1 MPASIEVYERDGSII
16 TLCGVQ
22 SEKVTYKNVWIVPG
36 ESGGMD
42 VYIGTIVRTFPE
54 EEKLKDRTDGVL
66 ADVELDKGKIRK
78 LSLKEDMIEG
88 KVLSVKDDTIEID
101 GYGTLKL
108 DDDFKVYKTYG
119 VVKEQKKRDVLV
131 GYDLGKF
138 VVAGKKVCA
147 ALLNHDFSATNIRV
161 LIMNDDYSSLFHT
174 KVVLQSDSTM
184 HVTWG
189 ESEETLS
196 PGTKLSVSPGDDRLK
211 EGRMTITLED
221 PQKEIRILSTKRAQ
235 GTPSY
240 FGSFELSE
248 ESDGLLLINELDV
261 EDYLTRVVPS
271 EMPSNYELE
280 ALKAQAILART
291 FVLQFV
297 SQKESMYDGADISTD
312 IKEAQAYD
320 ATGVNARIREAVKE
334 TRGEVLNAGGEL
346 PYAWFHAHS
355 GGLTARAKE
364 GLDYEKAEPSYT
376 QCVKGM
382 ENDEAPAEAA
392 HWQADFSADE
402 VMAAANASGAKVDAL
417 ESIAVGRRGE
427 SGRAETLLISGQ
439 EVSAPAFRI
448 AIGSTKMRSCLL
460 ESLRVED
467 GRVKMSGK
475 GYGHGVGMS
484 QWGAYAMAKAGKTAE
499 EIVMHYFR
507 GVSID
512 RAWE

>member
-1 MPASIEVYERDGSII
+1 MKRGWLIFSCAACLCLSGCAAGSGGGDKPALPQPEQTAGRAPGKSAAQLVPER
-16 TLCGVQ
+16 L
-22 SEKVTYKNVWIVPG
+22 EKN
-36 ESGGMD
+36 ESGVPMLKVYD
-42 VYIGTIVRTFPE
+42 VKN
-54 EEKLKDRTDGVL
+54 EKL
-66 ADVELDKGKIRK
+66 
-78 LSLKEDMIEG
+78 
-88 KVLSVKDDTIEID
+88 
-101 GYGTLKL
+101 
-108 DDDFKVYKTYG
+108 
-119 VVKEQKKRDVLV
+119 
-131 GYDLGKF
+131 
-138 VVAGKKVCA
+138 
-147 ALLNHDFSATNIRV
+147 
-161 LIMNDDYSSLFHT
+161 
-174 KVVLQSDSTM
+174 
-184 HVTWG
+184 
-189 ESEETLS
+189 ETLS
-196 PGTKLSVSPGDDRLK
+196 
-211 EGRMTITLED
+211 
-221 PQKEIRILSTKRAQ
+221 
-235 GTPSY
+235 
-240 FGSFELSE
+240 
-248 ESDGLLLINELDV
+248 V
-261 EDYLTRVVPS
+261 EDYLPAVLAG
-271 EMPSNYELE
+271 EMAGDWPLE

-320 ATGVNARIREAVKE
+320 AAGVNARIREAVKE

-364 GLDYEKAEPSYT
+364 GLDYEKAEPGYT

>member
-1 MPASIEVYERDGSII
+1 MKRGWLIFSCAACLCLSGCAAGSGGGDKPALPQPEQTAGRAPGKSAAQLVPER
-16 TLCGVQ
+16 L
-22 SEKVTYKNVWIVPG
+22 EKN
-36 ESGGMD
+36 ESGVPMLKVYD
-42 VYIGTIVRTFPE
+42 VKN
-54 EEKLKDRTDGVL
+54 EKL
-66 ADVELDKGKIRK
+66 
-78 LSLKEDMIEG
+78 
-88 KVLSVKDDTIEID
+88 
-101 GYGTLKL
+101 
-108 DDDFKVYKTYG
+108 
-119 VVKEQKKRDVLV
+119 
-131 GYDLGKF
+131 
-138 VVAGKKVCA
+138 
-147 ALLNHDFSATNIRV
+147 
-161 LIMNDDYSSLFHT
+161 
-174 KVVLQSDSTM
+174 
-184 HVTWG
+184 
-189 ESEETLS
+189 ETLS
-196 PGTKLSVSPGDDRLK
+196 
-211 EGRMTITLED
+211 
-221 PQKEIRILSTKRAQ
+221 
-235 GTPSY
+235 
-240 FGSFELSE
+240 
-248 ESDGLLLINELDV
+248 V
-261 EDYLTRVVPS
+261 EDYLPAVLAG
-271 EMPSNYELE
+271 EMAGDWPLE

-320 ATGVNARIREAVKE
+320 AAGVNARIREAVKE

-402 VMAAANASGAKVDAL
+402 VMAAANASGTKVDAL

-507 GVSID
+507 GVSIG

>member
-1 MPASIEVYERDGSII
+1 MKRGWLIFSCAACLCLSGCAAGSGGGDKPALPQPEQTAGRAPGKSAAQLVPER
-16 TLCGVQ
+16 L
-22 SEKVTYKNVWIVPG
+22 EKN
-36 ESGGMD
+36 ESGVPMLKVYD
-42 VYIGTIVRTFPE
+42 VKN
-54 EEKLKDRTDGVL
+54 EKL
-66 ADVELDKGKIRK
+66 
-78 LSLKEDMIEG
+78 
-88 KVLSVKDDTIEID
+88 
-101 GYGTLKL
+101 
-108 DDDFKVYKTYG
+108 
-119 VVKEQKKRDVLV
+119 
-131 GYDLGKF
+131 
-138 VVAGKKVCA
+138 
-147 ALLNHDFSATNIRV
+147 
-161 LIMNDDYSSLFHT
+161 
-174 KVVLQSDSTM
+174 
-184 HVTWG
+184 
-189 ESEETLS
+189 ETLS
-196 PGTKLSVSPGDDRLK
+196 
-211 EGRMTITLED
+211 
-221 PQKEIRILSTKRAQ
+221 
-235 GTPSY
+235 
-240 FGSFELSE
+240 
-248 ESDGLLLINELDV
+248 V
-261 EDYLTRVVPS
+261 EDYLPAVLAG
-271 EMPSNYELE
+271 EMAGDWPLE

-320 ATGVNARIREAVKE
+320 AAGVNARIREAVKE

-346 PYAWFHAHS
+346 PFAWFHPHS
-355 GGLTARAKE
+355 GGLRARAKE

>member
-1 MPASIEVYERDGSII
+1 MKRGWLIFSCAACLCLSGCAAGSGGGDKPALPQPEQTAGRAPGKSAAQLVPER
-16 TLCGVQ
+16 L
-22 SEKVTYKNVWIVPG
+22 EKN
-36 ESGGMD
+36 ESGVPMLKVYD
-42 VYIGTIVRTFPE
+42 VKN
-54 EEKLKDRTDGVL
+54 EKL
-66 ADVELDKGKIRK
+66 
-78 LSLKEDMIEG
+78 
-88 KVLSVKDDTIEID
+88 
-101 GYGTLKL
+101 
-108 DDDFKVYKTYG
+108 
-119 VVKEQKKRDVLV
+119 
-131 GYDLGKF
+131 
-138 VVAGKKVCA
+138 
-147 ALLNHDFSATNIRV
+147 
-161 LIMNDDYSSLFHT
+161 
-174 KVVLQSDSTM
+174 
-184 HVTWG
+184 
-189 ESEETLS
+189 ETLS
-196 PGTKLSVSPGDDRLK
+196 
-211 EGRMTITLED
+211 
-221 PQKEIRILSTKRAQ
+221 
-235 GTPSY
+235 
-240 FGSFELSE
+240 
-248 ESDGLLLINELDV
+248 V
-261 EDYLTRVVPS
+261 EDYLPAVLAG
-271 EMPSNYELE
+271 EMAGDWPLE

-320 ATGVNARIREAVKE
+320 AAGVNARIREAVKE

-355 GGLTARAKE
+355 GRLTARAKE
-364 GLDYEKAEPSYT
+364 GLDYEKAEPGYT

>member
-1 MPASIEVYERDGSII
+1 MKRGWLFFLCAACLCLGGCAARSGGGDQPALPQPEQTAGQTQSGSAAQLVPER
-16 TLCGVQ
+16 LAR
-22 SEKVTYKNVWIVPG
+22 N
-36 ESGGMD
+36 ESGVPMLKVYD
-42 VYIGTIVRTFPE
+42 VKN
-54 EEKLKDRTDGVL
+54 EKL
-66 ADVELDKGKIRK
+66 
-78 LSLKEDMIEG
+78 
-88 KVLSVKDDTIEID
+88 
-101 GYGTLKL
+101 
-108 DDDFKVYKTYG
+108 
-119 VVKEQKKRDVLV
+119 
-131 GYDLGKF
+131 
-138 VVAGKKVCA
+138 
-147 ALLNHDFSATNIRV
+147 
-161 LIMNDDYSSLFHT
+161 
-174 KVVLQSDSTM
+174 
-184 HVTWG
+184 
-189 ESEETLS
+189 ETLS
-196 PGTKLSVSPGDDRLK
+196 
-211 EGRMTITLED
+211 
-221 PQKEIRILSTKRAQ
+221 
-235 GTPSY
+235 
-240 FGSFELSE
+240 
-248 ESDGLLLINELDV
+248 V
-261 EDYLTRVVPS
+261 EDYLPAVLAG
-271 EMPSNYELE
+271 EMAGDWPLE

-320 ATGVNARIREAVKE
+320 AAGVNARIREAVQE

-460 ESLRVED
+460 ESLRMED
-467 GRVKMSGK
+467 GQVKMSGK

-484 QWGAYAMAKAGKTAE
+484 QWGAYAMAKEGKTAE
-499 EIVMHYFR
+499 EIVMHYFQ

-512 RAWE
+512 QAWE

>member
-1 MPASIEVYERDGSII
+1 MKRGWLIFSCAACLCLSGCAAGSGGGDKPALPQPEQTAGRAPGKSAAQLVPER
-16 TLCGVQ
+16 L
-22 SEKVTYKNVWIVPG
+22 EKN
-36 ESGGMD
+36 ESGVPMLKVYD
-42 VYIGTIVRTFPE
+42 VKN
-54 EEKLKDRTDGVL
+54 EKL
-66 ADVELDKGKIRK
+66 
-78 LSLKEDMIEG
+78 
-88 KVLSVKDDTIEID
+88 
-101 GYGTLKL
+101 
-108 DDDFKVYKTYG
+108 
-119 VVKEQKKRDVLV
+119 
-131 GYDLGKF
+131 
-138 VVAGKKVCA
+138 
-147 ALLNHDFSATNIRV
+147 
-161 LIMNDDYSSLFHT
+161 
-174 KVVLQSDSTM
+174 
-184 HVTWG
+184 
-189 ESEETLS
+189 ETLS
-196 PGTKLSVSPGDDRLK
+196 
-211 EGRMTITLED
+211 
-221 PQKEIRILSTKRAQ
+221 
-235 GTPSY
+235 
-240 FGSFELSE
+240 
-248 ESDGLLLINELDV
+248 V
-261 EDYLTRVVPS
+261 EDYLPAVLAG
-271 EMPSNYELE
+271 EMAGDWPLE

-320 ATGVNARIREAVKE
+320 AAGVNARIREAVKE

-460 ESLRVED
+460 ESLRVEE